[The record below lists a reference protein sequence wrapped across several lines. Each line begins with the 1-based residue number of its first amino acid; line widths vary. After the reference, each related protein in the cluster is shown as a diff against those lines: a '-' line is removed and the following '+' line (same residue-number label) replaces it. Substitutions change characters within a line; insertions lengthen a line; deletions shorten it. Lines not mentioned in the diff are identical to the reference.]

1 MSIYHILVHKRVM
14 EAIHTIITERH
25 KNLKCQNGHNVF
37 SHQNIY

>member
-1 MSIYHILVHKRVM
+1 M
-14 EAIHTIITERH
+14 EAIHRIVTEGH